1 VTAPVPSE
9 QVDHATIAAGAARA
23 IEFYWGD
30 IEGVQIFPLLMHQD
44 ERGWLTELFR
54 SDDLA
59 PELVP
64 MMAYLS
70 QTEPGV
76 ARGPHEHVQQTD
88 FFAFLGPS
96 DFELYLWDARPGSP
110 THRARLRK
118 VFGVSNPCTVV
129 VPPGVVH
136 GYRNIGSIPGW
147 VINAPNR
154 LYRGPGKTE
163 PVDEIRHEA
172 QGDSPYKI

>member
-1 VTAPVPSE
+1 MGKIGDAP
-9 QVDHATIAAGAARA
+9 IAARSAREA
-23 IEFYWGD
+23 DFYWGD
-30 IEGVQIFPLLMHQD
+30 IEGVQIRALHVHQD

-54 SDDLA
+54 SDDLG

-64 MMAYLS
+64 VMAYLS

-76 ARGPHEHVQQTD
+76 ARGPHEHVEQTD
-88 FFAFLGPS
+88 LFAFLGPS
-96 DFELYLWDARPGSP
+96 DFELHLWDARSDSP
-110 THRARLRK
+110 TYGARTK
-118 VFGVSNPCTVV
+118 KICGVSNPCTVV

-136 GYRNIGSIPGW
+136 GYRNIGSLPGW

-163 PVDEIRHEA
+163 SVDEIRHEA
-172 QGDSPYKI
+172 QGDSRYKI